1 MKTLIYQIISTLE
14 QDPQSIAIEGQN
26 HSITNQ
32 QLLEKAREYAHG
44 IFDLEIHDSWIG
56 VSTELGWESYAAI
69 LGCWITGNGYVP
81 INFNFPQSSTQEILS
96 QTNMKYCIG
105 CSKSIEEVLPLKGFS
120 LDLVKG
126 DKAYLIFTSGTTGV
140 PKGVPITQNNL
151 EAFATHYLNHN
162 SIKFTSK
169 DKFLQSYE
177 LTFDVS
183 IFCFLMPFLTGGT
196 LVLPYKR
203 KSKQLGLFKTI
214 TDFKVTVVSFVPS
227 MIRLTLDFLPRVQF
241 PNVRYSF
248 FSGEALMGSWA
259 KVWMQSVMN
268 AKVYNCYGPTETVIV
283 CTEELLNTL
292 DNSYFFNGLPLPLG
306 EKFKNIELEIINK
319 EIVFSGK
326 QTFEGYLNQ
335 KAITNYESGDLA
347 HYDENG
353 KIIFDGRKDNQ
364 IKWNGY
370 RIELEEMDRV
380 LTEKSNGWVKTIFIK
395 EIPKLII
402 FSNQLKAKIASLID
416 DSFPDYY
423 KPTKII
429 QLDDLP
435 LNSNGKIDVDK
446 LKRFSVK

>member
-1 MKTLIYQIISTLE
+1 
-14 QDPQSIAIEGQN
+14 
-26 HSITNQ
+26 
-32 QLLEKAREYAHG
+32 
-44 IFDLEIHDSWIG
+44 
-56 VSTELGWESYAAI
+56 
-69 LGCWITGNGYVP
+69 
-81 INFNFPQSSTQEILS
+81 
-96 QTNMKYCIG
+96 MKYCIG

>member
-81 INFNFPQSSTQEILS
+81 INFNFPQSRTQEILS

-402 FSNQLKAKIASLID
+402 FSNQLKGKIASLID

>member
-402 FSNQLKAKIASLID
+402 FSNQLKGKIASLID

>member
-81 INFNFPQSSTQEILS
+81 INFNFPQSRTQEILS